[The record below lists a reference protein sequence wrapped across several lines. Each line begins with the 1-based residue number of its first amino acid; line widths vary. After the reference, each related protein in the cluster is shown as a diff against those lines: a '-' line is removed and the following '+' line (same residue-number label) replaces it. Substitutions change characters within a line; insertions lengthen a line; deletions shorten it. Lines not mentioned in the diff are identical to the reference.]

1 MKFRFKN
8 LGPVSEAEL
17 ELGELT
23 IIAGRNNTGKT
34 YLVYTLYGFLRRLR
48 KYVSMVLS
56 PDYFHRHLSLFDVP
70 SMEDIVIGL
79 MSGNKVGWYAE
90 SKVLYDEQVK
100 VVREAAAIF
109 SKIGIAEVF
118 NMPREVFS
126 RASFE
131 VDTVG
136 GFREEGTL
144 GVHVDTGGMLTLDY
158 DGERIELSFY
168 EGQQPLFD
176 LGDKFSAFEESV
188 RQIYG
193 LFLLRCFPFHYS
205 YPFILSSARL
215 SISLFYKE
223 LDYVKNQIVRS
234 IQQGEDS
241 IDRASRYASPV
252 HDNID
257 FVRRVPNFST
267 SGERFYQRFMLSDIE
282 RMLGGHFERDKEFR
296 FVSEVDGEPIFDI
309 PLHIASSS
317 ACEMLNLYCYL
328 RLEDMDHDA
337 HFLMI
342 DEPESHLDTA
352 NQIQFARLLARLVNS
367 GIKVLIT
374 THSDYIIKEINNL
387 IMLNSSFEDKEEILE
402 EFGYRADDH
411 LDPGVV
417 RSYIAEEESLIPCEI
432 DEFGMAMSVF
442 DETINSINR
451 AASKIATRIVLEAE
465 GE

>member
-8 LGPVSEAEL
+8 LGPVDEAEL
-17 ELGELT
+17 ELGDLT

-34 YLVYTLYGFLRRLR
+34 YLVYAVYGFLRGLR

-56 PDYFHRHLSLFDVP
+56 QDNFHRHLSLFDAP
-70 SMEDIVIGL
+70 SMEDIIQRL
-79 MSGNKVGWYAE
+79 MSGNKVSWNAE
-90 SKVLYDEQVK
+90 SNFLCDEQVK
-100 VVREAAAIF
+100 VMKSAAAIY

-131 VDTVG
+131 VDLVG
-136 GFREEGTL
+136 GFRDGGIQ
-144 GVHVDTGGMLTLDY
+144 GVFVSTGGVLSLDY
-158 DGERIELSFY
+158 DGERVELFY
-168 EGQQPLFD
+168 REGQQSSFD
-176 LGDKFSAFEESV
+176 LGGKFSAFEEAV
-188 RQIYG
+188 RQIYV
-193 LFLLRCFPFHYS
+193 LFLLRCFPFYYS
-205 YPFILSSARL
+205 YPSILSSSRL
-215 SISLFYKE
+215 SIPLFYKE
-223 LDYVKNQIVRS
+223 LDYVRGQIVRS
-234 IQQGEDS
+234 IQQGENS

-257 FVRRVPNFST
+257 FVRSVPNFST
-267 SGERFYQRFMLSDIE
+267 SRERFSQQFMLSDIE
-282 RMLGGHFERDKEFR
+282 KMLGGHFERDEEFR
-296 FVSEVDGEPIFDI
+296 FVSEIDGEPIFDI
-309 PLHIASSS
+309 PLHMASSS

-337 HFLMI
+337 HFLLI

-367 GIKVLIT
+367 GVKVLIT

-387 IMLNSSFEDKEEILE
+387 IMLNSGFEDKEEILE

-417 RSYIAEEESLIPCEI
+417 RSYIAEKETLTPCEI

-451 AASKIATRIVLEAE
+451 AASKIATRKVLEAE